1 MENQYGRY
9 GAPSNEVV
17 SGAEKLYRVN
27 ENINEVKLKLSLTN
41 KKLDEAY
48 DEYLNLTKLVDDDF
62 WQGDAKAG
70 FKELVEILGK
80 YHFELKGAIKKK
92 EDAID
97 TLINSTEEFH
107 STNSIIKIWEG

>member
-1 MENQYGRY
+1 MENQYRSCGT
-9 GAPSNEVV
+9 PSNEVV

-27 ENINEVKLKLSLTN
+27 ENINEVKDKMALTN

-48 DEYLNLTKLVDDDF
+48 DEYLNLRKLIDEDF

-80 YHFELKGAIKKK
+80 YHCELKGAIKKK
-92 EDAID
+92 EEAID
-97 TLINSTEEFH
+97 ILISSTEEFH
-107 STNSIIKIWEG
+107 STNVIIKVWEG